1 LESTRKGCT
10 CVGKYTDLI
19 GCPFVVSG
27 RDYHTGLDCYGLAEE
42 VFRRFGKEIPEYDE
56 DYHDKEA
63 VTKTMRGGLS
73 CKCWKKVKD
82 GQEPPTPSLMA
93 IRFGV
98 PAPFINHVGIYIGNG
113 KFIHT
118 RENTGVVIESTESPV
133 WRHVIEGYYEY
144 VGE

>member
-1 LESTRKGCT
+1 MS
-10 CVGKYTDLI
+10 KYTDLI
-19 GCPFVVSG
+19 GCPFVGSG

-42 VFRRFGKEIPEYDE
+42 VFRRNGKEIPEYDE
-56 DYHDKEA
+56 DYRNIEL
-63 VTKTMRGGLS
+63 VTKTMKGGLS
-73 CKCWKKVKD
+73 KSCWRKVGK
-82 GQEPPTPSLMA
+82 GEEIPVPALMA

-98 PAPFINHVGIYIGNG
+98 PEPFVNHVGIYIGNG

-133 WRHVIEGYYEY
+133 WKHVIEGYYEY